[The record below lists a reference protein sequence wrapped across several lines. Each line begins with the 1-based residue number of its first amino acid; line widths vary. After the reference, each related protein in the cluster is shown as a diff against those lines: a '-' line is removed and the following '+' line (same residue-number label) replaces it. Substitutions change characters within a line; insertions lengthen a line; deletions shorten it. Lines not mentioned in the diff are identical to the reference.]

1 MANFIMTQLDKVQA
15 PQVAAVGS
23 ADTKTTDRLASEP
36 VEKALNQL
44 VKTEDKVTAEN
55 KQSSAE
61 ELRDKVSQLNE
72 HMQNLNR
79 SLQFTVDEESGDSI
93 VTVRDAKTEE
103 IIRQFPSEE
112 LLKARQAVDK
122 AKGML
127 IEVDV

>member
-1 MANFIMTQLDKVQA
+1 
-15 PQVAAVGS
+15 
-23 ADTKTTDRLASEP
+23 
-36 VEKALNQL
+36 
-44 VKTEDKVTAEN
+44 
-55 KQSSAE
+55 
-61 ELRDKVSQLNE
+61 
-72 HMQNLNR
+72 MQNLNR

-112 LLKARQAVDK
+112 LLKARHAVDK